1 MGYYVVS
8 FNNGELYRISSD
20 RAGGVPYDTVEFL
33 WQAPVIASVFPYETV
48 TGTQARPGVLEGT
61 KANPALNSVG
71 GVAGPFIDYGD
82 VGGTI
87 YFFLVGMFLG
97 HLYRLFAAGRL
108 FGLLLYPVFFI
119 GLLEL
124 PR

>member
-1 MGYYVVS
+1 
-8 FNNGELYRISSD
+8 
-20 RAGGVPYDTVEFL
+20 
-33 WQAPVIASVFPYETV
+33 
-48 TGTQARPGVLEGT
+48 VLET
-61 KANPALNSVG
+61 QANPALNSVG

-87 YFFLVGMFLG
+87 YFFLVGLFLG

-124 PR
+124 PRYLYWAQGRSSPAFLVLFLIGLVASARARFVRRMYVDLRS